1 MDIGQLELLDVLVQQ
16 RSFKKAARQ
25 CFVTTSTLARQVT
38 AMEAELGFPIFTRS
52 AHGIVLTEQGE
63 IFYRETRELVRAYKI
78 FYRETRE
85 LVRAYKAA
93 VESGRSADRDHRTVR
108 AETDSSAGNRTEP
121 MKRLS
126 RAEYEQLFSDFGSQV
141 GDTYSL
147 LFPSAA
153 DFRLPQRKPV
163 SHKYSYG
170 RALIIAGSVGFSGAP
185 VLAANA
191 CERSGA
197 GLTHLVVPD
206 AIYPITASRCDGA
219 VVTPLHSAEGGS
231 LSMHALD
238 RLLPLLERASAC
250 VIGPGLG
257 LGNDSET
264 IVAEVIRSAKCPLV
278 LDADAL
284 TICGRPLV
292 LDADALTI
300 CGRTPGLLSS
310 CRSPLILTPHE
321 GEFRRLG
328 GDLSGGRLA
337 GALSFCATHGEV
349 ILILKGY
356 GTLVCRGGEVS
367 VNPTGSPAMAKGGS
381 GDVLCGILC
390 ALLAQGFD
398 PLFSSRCA
406 VFLHG
411 LAGDLA
417 RDALGE
423 YCVTPSDLIRFLPDA
438 FRQLTDS

>member
-63 IFYRETRELVRAYKI
+63 IFYRETRELVRAYK
-78 FYRETRE
+78 
-85 LVRAYKAA
+85 AA
-93 VESGRSADRDHRTVR
+93 VESGRSADRNHRTVR

-121 MKRLS
+121 MKRLPHT
-126 RAEYEQLFSDFGSQV
+126 EYEQLFSDFGSQSAEP
-141 GDTYSL
+141 YAP

-257 LGNDSET
+257 LFDDSEK
-264 IVAEVIRSAKCPLV
+264 IVAEIMHAAKC
-278 LDADAL
+278 
-284 TICGRPLV
+284 PLV

-337 GALSFCATHGEV
+337 GVLSFCATHGEV
-349 ILILKGY
+349 VLILKGY
-356 GTLVCRGGEVS
+356 GTLVCRGDEVS

-423 YCVTPSDLIRFLPDA
+423 YCVTPSDLIRFLPGA
-438 FRQLTDS
+438 FRQLTVS

>member
-63 IFYRETRELVRAYKI
+63 I

-257 LGNDSET
+257 LGDDSET

-284 TICGRPLV
+284 TICGR
-292 LDADALTI
+292 
-300 CGRTPGLLSS
+300 TPELLSS

-337 GALSFCATHGEV
+337 GALSFCAVEM
-349 ILILKGY
+349 
-356 GTLVCRGGEVS
+356 S
-367 VNPTGSPAMAKGGS
+367 QA
-381 GDVLCGILC
+381 
-390 ALLAQGFD
+390 
-398 PLFSSRCA
+398 
-406 VFLHG
+406 
-411 LAGDLA
+411 
-417 RDALGE
+417 
-423 YCVTPSDLIRFLPDA
+423 
-438 FRQLTDS
+438 

>member
-63 IFYRETRELVRAYKI
+63 IFYRETRELVRAYK
-78 FYRETRE
+78 
-85 LVRAYKAA
+85 AA
-93 VESGRSADRDHRTVR
+93 AENGRSANRDHRTVQS
-108 AETDSSAGNRTEP
+108 ETDSSGGNRTET
-121 MKRLS
+121 MKRLPHS
-126 RAEYEQLFSDFGSQV
+126 EYEQLFSDFGSQSAEP
-141 GDTYSL
+141 YAP
-147 LFPSAA
+147 LFPSAS

-197 GLTHLVVPD
+197 GLTHLVVQD
-206 AIYPITASRCDGA
+206 AIYPIAASRCDGA
-219 VVTPLHSAEGGS
+219 VVTPLQSTSDGS
-231 LSMHALD
+231 LSTHALD
-238 RLLPLLERASAC
+238 RLLPLLERADAC

-257 LGNDSET
+257 LFDDSEE
-264 IVAEVIRSAKCPLV
+264 IVAEIMHAAKCPLV

-284 TICGRPLV
+284 TICGR
-292 LDADALTI
+292 
-300 CGRTPGLLSS
+300 TPELLSS
-310 CRSPLILTPHE
+310 CGAPLILTPHE

-337 GALSFCATHGEV
+337 GALSFCAKHEV

-356 GTLVCRGGEVS
+356 GTLVCRGDEVS

-398 PLFSSRCA
+398 SLFSSRCA

-423 YCVTPSDLIRFLPDA
+423 YCVTPSDLIRFLPGA
-438 FRQLTDS
+438 FRQLTHS